1 MKNIALC
8 IITLLSFSTCAN
20 ESIRLP
26 SGFVDLNLELKNP
39 KLGEEERKL
48 YNKVLS
54 AFDENLVEGDRVV
67 GTYLRKVAHKKYDT
81 LFVVEFETDDSSEA
95 ELLESVF
102 NPLDSTIV
110 KMGGPKQDFVIHKI
124 GELFRVDLDI
134 SFVSLNEKAMVSYLT
149 LKRNNNTQILVT
161 IMAIDT
167 YSLGFD
173 ELLKII
179 IPNHSVNFESTK
191 KIPLEL
197 R

>member
-26 SGFVDLNLELKNP
+26 SGFVDLNLDLKNP
-39 KLGEEERKL
+39 KLGEEKRKL
-48 YNKVLS
+48 YNKILS
-54 AFDENLVEGDRVV
+54 AFDENLVEGDRMV
-67 GTYLRKVAHKKYDT
+67 GTYLRKVAPKRYDT

-102 NPLDSTIV
+102 NPLYSTIV
-110 KMGGPKQDFVIHKI
+110 KMGGPKQDFVIHKN

-134 SFVSLNEKAMVSYLT
+134 SFVSLNEKSMVSYLT

-161 IMAIDT
+161 IMAIDA
-167 YSLGFD
+167 YALEFD

-179 IPNHSVNFESTK
+179 IPNQSVNFELAK
-191 KIPLEL
+191 KIPHE
-197 R
+197 